1 MAVPQDD
8 EAFLNFLQEF
18 ENLWHEILP
27 NFDRNGGL
35 LRVGTWNPNPD
46 GDLTR
51 AEAKKCLYGT
61 LGVMEPDVICLQETI
76 WVPPNFCDQLLQ
88 GEPFDRRFSFLRICS
103 IKGSKEAAIL
113 YNPAIVEVVETVDV
127 DEAWRR
133 RAQLVWNGLGVRT
146 VALQGRILSNNRY
159 RHKI

>member
-1 MAVPQDD
+1 MDD
-8 EAFLNFLQEF
+8 ELNFLNFLQEF
-18 ENLWHEILP
+18 ENLWHEVLP

-46 GDLTR
+46 GKLKR

-61 LGVMEPDVICLQETI
+61 LGVMELDVLFFQETI
-76 WVPPNFCDQLLQ
+76 WVPRYFFKEILR
-88 GEPFDRRFSFLRICS
+88 GKPFDRLFSFPRICS

-113 YNPAIVEVVETVDV
+113 YNPAIVGVVETVDV

-133 RAQLVWNGLGVRT
+133 RAQLVQKGLGART
-146 VALQGRILSNNRY
+146 VALQGRILSNNKY